1 MQIPGRNAGKAG
13 TAHQNG
19 AQCGK
24 QDAAEAN
31 TSAKTLGNTTR
42 KVKGMSKVTVT
53 FAQKVSEAPYET
65 ADYSLM
71 IEQEFDELSDPVQI
85 ANDLFAQV
93 KSEVLKQA
101 GCEYDLSQDGLV
113 MRRLQTS
120 VRGSSAP
127 QASAPAATAP
137 SVPTGPTANSVAQ
150 SSTSAP
156 TPSGAKMTGR
166 VYPRTEFS
174 VGKDADKKQLAFN
187 ILAFHPAEWDGGVKA
202 YQVKEKADGT
212 TDTTPKG
219 TNYPNFSISTTALG
233 MAGVNVERDMG
244 VWINEGDSNVPLKV
258 WDALNGQTQA
268 DAVEWDWTTRRQEL
282 QAFAYKKV

>member
-1 MQIPGRNAGKAG
+1 
-13 TAHQNG
+13 
-19 AQCGK
+19 
-24 QDAAEAN
+24 
-31 TSAKTLGNTTR
+31 
-42 KVKGMSKVTVT
+42 MSKVTVT

-71 IEQEFDELSDPVQI
+71 IEQDFDELSDPFQI
-85 ANDLFAQV
+85 ANDLFAQI

-101 GCEYDLSQDGLV
+101 GCEYDLGQDGLV
-113 MRRLQTS
+113 MRRLEKS
-120 VRGSSAP
+120 VRESPADQSRPAAVSAP
-127 QASAPAATAP
+127 SF
-137 SVPTGPTANSVAQ
+137 PTGPTASSVAQ

-174 VGKDADKKQLAFN
+174 VGKDSDKKQLAFN
-187 ILAFHPAEWDGGVKA
+187 VLAFHPAEWDNGVKA
-202 YQVKEKADGT
+202 YQVKEKGDGS
-212 TDTTPKG
+212 TDITAKG
-219 TNYPNFSISTTALG
+219 TNYPNFSISADALA
-233 MAGVNVERDMG
+233 MAGVHVERDMG

-268 DAVEWDWTTRRQEL
+268 DAVEWDWTNRRQEL